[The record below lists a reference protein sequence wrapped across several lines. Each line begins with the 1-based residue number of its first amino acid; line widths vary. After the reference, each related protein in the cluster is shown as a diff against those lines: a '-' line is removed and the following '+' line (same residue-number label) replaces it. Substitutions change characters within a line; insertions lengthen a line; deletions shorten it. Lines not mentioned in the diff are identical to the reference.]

1 MRLLL
6 RRFSLAGFLLAVPLV
21 ATAGLTALPSS
32 ATAGPGASVTPT
44 NCGTPGVEYLAIDA
58 APHTIDPGATV
69 TVTVR
74 DGTTSPCGNTKGG
87 KDVDVYARRSG
98 EAGFTKLGTVRL
110 PVAER
115 ESNGTL
121 TDKPDRTTD
130 YALGPDGRQVVT
142 VTVTS
147 PAPSPAGTPVLDECV
162 AFPVDLDPNTI
173 IATGEADMTARGA
186 PGTTV
191 DVLAYTRPSTTYRV
205 VRSAVADDAGF
216 AHFTVRPP
224 ANTRFVSRRH
234 DRCSGPPLGVE
245 NSSVVLNVR
254 TALTITTHRNG
265 TRDVT
270 FTGDSLPARPG
281 GLIVSLYRI
290 TEDGRQV
297 LTSQVRASA
306 VDGQWSVRRRFTG
319 SGRFGFV
326 ARTGQDLQN
335 APGASNVRSTLI
347 Y

>member
-1 MRLLL
+1 
-6 RRFSLAGFLLAVPLV
+6 LLAVPLV

-98 EAGFTKLGTVRL
+98 EAGFTKLGTVHL
-110 PVAER
+110 PVADQ
-115 ESNGTL
+115 ESTGTL
-121 TDKPDRTTD
+121 TDKPDRTTE

-142 VTVTS
+142 VTVSS
-147 PAPSPAGTPVLDECV
+147 PAPSPDSTPTLDKCIGT
-162 AFPVDLDPNTI
+162 FVDLAPSSIT
-173 IATGEADMTARGA
+173 ATGQAQVTVRGA
-186 PGTTV
+186 PGAAV
-191 DVLAYTRPSTTYRV
+191 DLLAYTRPSIVYRV
-205 VRSAVADDAGF
+205 VRTAPTDADGF
-216 AHFTVRPP
+216 ARFTVRPP
-224 ANTRFVSRRH
+224 ANTRLVARSHEGCF
-234 DRCSGPPLGVE
+234 GPPLAE
-245 NSSVVLNVR
+245 NVSSVVLNVR
-254 TALTITTHRNG
+254 TALTITAHRNG

-270 FTGDSLPARPG
+270 FAGDSLPARLG
-281 GLIVSLYRI
+281 GLIVSLYRV
-290 TEDGRQV
+290 TNDGREV
-297 LTSQVRASA
+297 LTSQARADA
-306 VDGQWSVRRRFTG
+306 IDGQWSVRRRFTG
-319 SGRFGFV
+319 SGRFGFL

-335 APGASNVRSTLI
+335 APGASNVRPTLI